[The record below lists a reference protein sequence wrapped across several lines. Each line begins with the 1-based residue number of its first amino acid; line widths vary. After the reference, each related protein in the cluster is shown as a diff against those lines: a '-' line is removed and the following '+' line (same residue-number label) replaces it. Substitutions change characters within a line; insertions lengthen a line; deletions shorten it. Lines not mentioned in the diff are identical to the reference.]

1 MLLAWARKITFNYIL
16 PIIDFSSSWV
26 DGRVFCAILIR
37 TGYLEDYAWSEI
49 CDMSEETRLQLA
61 FEMAEQRL
69 QVPAILDVHDLL
81 ISPDSK
87 SVQLYVSYLY
97 KATGFTTKLKTIR
110 PNLLNFVLFEV

>member
-26 DGRVFCAILIR
+26 DGRVFCAILIQ
-37 TGYLEDYAWSEI
+37 TGYLEDYVWSEI

-69 QVPAILDVHDLL
+69 EVPEILDVHDLL
-81 ISPDSK
+81 TSPDSK

-97 KATGFTTKLKTIR
+97 KAR
-110 PNLLNFVLFEV
+110 VLLV